1 MKKFCL
7 LLVLSSIL
15 LLTSCSLGGGHM
27 PGSIF
32 DDDKTAANTRIEKLL
47 EAIQSKNG
55 DIVKSMFSKNAI
67 ADANNI
73 DENIFKLFNCFK
85 GEILSYED
93 WGGPGVSQGNN
104 DDGSGRIWKIL
115 RSTYDVKT
123 SENTYRFAI
132 KEFTTDTADP
142 NNVGVYSI
150 YVINAK
156 DTDMD
161 VAYWGDGNWTPGL
174 TVVS

>member
-47 EAIQSKNG
+47 EAIKSKNG

-73 DENIFKLFNCFK
+73 DENIFKLFNC
-85 GEILSYED
+85 
-93 WGGPGVSQGNN
+93 
-104 DDGSGRIWKIL
+104 
-115 RSTYDVKT
+115 
-123 SENTYRFAI
+123 
-132 KEFTTDTADP
+132 
-142 NNVGVYSI
+142 
-150 YVINAK
+150 
-156 DTDMD
+156 
-161 VAYWGDGNWTPGL
+161 
-174 TVVS
+174 

>member
-1 MKKFCL
+1 
-7 LLVLSSIL
+7 
-15 LLTSCSLGGGHM
+15 M

-47 EAIQSKNG
+47 EAIKSKNG

-104 DDGSGRIWKIL
+104 DDGSGCIWKIL